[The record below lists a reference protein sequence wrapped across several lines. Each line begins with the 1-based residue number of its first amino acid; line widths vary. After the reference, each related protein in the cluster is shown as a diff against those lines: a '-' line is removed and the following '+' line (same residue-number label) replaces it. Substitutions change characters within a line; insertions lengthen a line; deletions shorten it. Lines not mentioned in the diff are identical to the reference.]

1 MATDMDD
8 DLTYVSSRLPGYEP
22 YGDEDALHDNDM
34 RVRSYVGERLTSAQ
48 GRIGALDAAVQTT
61 LDDVLMRCM
70 FADQVFVK
78 NFEHAKLDGP
88 LGAALVRSDRRLVT
102 LGERAGTLA
111 SGDVPGFVALLGEVD
126 RQLEARREPE
136 EITTP

>member
-1 MATDMDD
+1 MDD
-8 DLTYVSSRLPGYEP
+8 DFAYVRDRLPGYVP

-34 RVRSYVGERLTSAQ
+34 RVRAYVGERLTSAQ
-48 GRIGALDAAVQTT
+48 ARVGALDAPLQAT

-70 FADQVFVK
+70 FTDQVFVK

-102 LGERAGTLA
+102 LGERADAIDSANESRFSGLLDEIGNQLA
-111 SGDVPGFVALLGEVD
+111 
-126 RQLEARREPE
+126 ARREPE